1 MEDKRKHTRLPL
13 KFNIQV
19 KTADGRIVDGYTKN
33 ISFGGT
39 CIVLQGKTDL
49 KSGQEITITLLL
61 QPERGLSI
69 NFNCQVIHTSK
80 KNAGLK
86 FLSIEGLESYEHF
99 KNLMVYNHK
108 QPDHLLQEL
117 AAHPGLI
124 IE

>member
-13 KFNIQV
+13 KINIKV
-19 KTADGRIVDGYTKN
+19 KTADGRVYDGYTKN
-33 ISFGGT
+33 ISFSGT
-39 CIVLQGKTDL
+39 CIVLPPETDL
-49 KSGQEITITLLL
+49 KTDQEITVALLL
-61 QPERGLSI
+61 QPEEKLTI

-80 KNAGLK
+80 KTAGLK
-86 FLSIEGLESYEHF
+86 FLSIEGLDSYEHF
-99 KNLMVYNHK
+99 KNLMVYNHT